1 MRYTSGSHW
10 KRAAAIAALLALGA
24 PAQAARVGDLCEVQG
39 ARGNMLKGI
48 GLVVGLAG
56 TGDGAK
62 SAVQSQER
70 MLDRLG
76 IDITD
81 IKQLSSENSAVVI
94 VTAEIPAFAK
104 EGTQLDVK
112 VDSLYD
118 AESLEGGMLMETH
131 LYGPGDDKTVYAL
144 AQGPVSVGGFNADSS
159 GGTKVRQNHVTS
171 GRIPMGAF
179 VEREVPSRITD
190 GQRLQLLVKRPD
202 FSTANSIQKGI
213 EGRFGEGSARALGGG
228 AINVVIPESEQDNLI
243 DFIARLQELEVVTEA
258 PSRVVINER
267 TGTIVVGGN
276 VIVKPCQVAHGSL
289 TIKIATTPNVTP
301 ALSFTDADPVVTET
315 TEIEVTETEAHLMP
329 VMGTSA
335 GEVAEALNR
344 LRVTPR
350 DMISIFQALRQAGAL
365 EADLEVM

>member
-1 MRYTSGSHW
+1 MRYTSGRFW
-10 KRAAAIAALLALGA
+10 IRAAAIAALLALGA

-144 AQGPVSVGGFNADSS
+144 AQGPVSVGGFNADAS

-202 FSTANSIQKGI
+202 FATANTIQKGI
-213 EGRFGEGSARALGGG
+213 ESRFGEGTARALGGG

-243 DFIARLQELEVVTEA
+243 DFIARLQESSWAATSSSSPA
-258 PSRVVINER
+258 RWR
-267 TGTIVVGGN
+267 T
-276 VIVKPCQVAHGSL
+276 A
-289 TIKIATTPNVTP
+289 A
-301 ALSFTDADPVVTET
+301 
-315 TEIEVTETEAHLMP
+315 
-329 VMGTSA
+329 
-335 GEVAEALNR
+335 
-344 LRVTPR
+344 
-350 DMISIFQALRQAGAL
+350 
-365 EADLEVM
+365 